1 MTPTLRDL
9 VQTLERRPDV
19 TGALVLGR
27 DGLLVESAG
36 LALPDAEHLAA
47 LLPGM
52 ASAADMVGSAT
63 GRGGLVSALLECE
76 RALLAVTV
84 LTRDVLLVV
93 ALADDAEPSHLVAEL
108 RRARTQLA
116 ALV

>member
-1 MTPTLRDL
+1 
-9 VQTLERRPDV
+9 
-19 TGALVLGR
+19 
-27 DGLLVESAG
+27 
-36 LALPDAEHLAA
+36 
-47 LLPGM
+47 
-52 ASAADMVGSAT
+52 
-63 GRGGLVSALLECE
+63 VSALLECE

-93 ALADDAEPSHLVAEL
+93 ALAADAEPSHLVAEL